1 MSKMS
6 DIDIEM
12 QNAVDEGMKE
22 FAAIKKNEK
31 KEEKLRETMQNIF
44 AQVVMVAV
52 NAVPVRKLA
61 SAKKTV
67 RIKPEIVTGVALI
80 LVAALFPVEDQN
92 KIIFGFG
99 FGIMYIYLV
108 RDFVALI
115 INLKIKYLSKQTSR

>member
-1 MSKMS
+1 
-6 DIDIEM
+6 
-12 QNAVDEGMKE
+12 
-22 FAAIKKNEK
+22 
-31 KEEKLRETMQNIF
+31 
-44 AQVVMVAV
+44 MVAV
-52 NAVPVRKLA
+52 NAVPVTKLA

>member
-52 NAVPVRKLA
+52 NAVPVTKLA